1 MTVYFKNLEN
11 ITIQGKEGELI
22 KRKIAYALEH
32 DMRSWITIYNTDEI
46 ETSQSVPLMVINLA
60 EVIAVR

>member
-1 MTVYFKNLEN
+1 MTIYFRNLEN
-11 ITIQGKEGELI
+11 VTIIGEEGDLI

-32 DMRSWITIYNTDEI
+32 DMRDWITIYNTDGKTVDNQI
-46 ETSQSVPLMVINLA
+46 PIMVINLA

>member
-1 MTVYFKNLEN
+1 MTIYFKNLEN
-11 ITIQGKEGELI
+11 VTIQGKEGQLI

-32 DMRSWITIYNTDEI
+32 NKRDWITIYNTDGEAI
-46 ETSQSVPLMVINLA
+46 EDEVPIMVINLA